1 MTTLNDG
8 RSVAFALNLA
18 KAFSKAVRSPHR
30 VTDVRQSGYGP
41 ATFDVAMIDEE
52 DGLPNGR
59 FATVTVEITRD
70 AGRAEH
76 LRAEMEGE
84 S

>member
-1 MTTLNDG
+1 
-8 RSVAFALNLA
+8 
-18 KAFSKAVRSPHR
+18 
-30 VTDVRQSGYGP
+30 
-41 ATFDVAMIDEE
+41 MIDEE